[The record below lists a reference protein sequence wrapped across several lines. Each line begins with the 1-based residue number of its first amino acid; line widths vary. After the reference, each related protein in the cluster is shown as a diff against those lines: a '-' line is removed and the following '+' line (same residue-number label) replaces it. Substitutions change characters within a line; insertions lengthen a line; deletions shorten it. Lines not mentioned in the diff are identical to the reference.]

1 MRSVRDDADQRCAV
15 QRRHG
20 DMHAC
25 GAKTVRES
33 ERLMFTPVL
42 NAGRRE
48 KAANSAKVCLAGAT
62 LENTRTRTTRRQ
74 RRDASVVVVV
84 GTFGLCD
91 DGETLL
97 YTARREY
104 ERIMIYT
111 ERVKT
116 KRNKSLYICIYI
128 FFFWGG
134 KRNEIFFLFC
144 LQNYWLLYAFRIVC
158 LFTKIYI
165 YSYNII
171 LYIYILEFSGE
182 IFENHNIT
190 LL

>member
-1 MRSVRDDADQRCAV
+1 MVRCEAY
-15 QRRHG
+15 
-20 DMHAC
+20 
-25 GAKTVRES
+25 
-33 ERLMFTPVL
+33 
-42 NAGRRE
+42 
-48 KAANSAKVCLAGAT
+48 AT
-62 LENTRTRTTRRQ
+62 TRTSVVLCSDGTVTCTLAERKPCASPSGWCSLRFWTRGGGKK
-74 RRDASVVVVV
+74 RRIALKSVWPARRSKIRARVRPAAKDATSVVVVVV

-165 YSYNII
+165 
-171 LYIYILEFSGE
+171 FV
-182 IFENHNIT
+182 
-190 LL
+190 